1 MVTDTLIKKYTQSID
16 DLQKVELTNDTISLI
31 RKFDSRYKM
40 QINQHFSLQ
49 QKYFQSTKFTKNQRL
64 ISHLFL
70 EISSA
75 WFCYE
80 ILILIC
86 EEFDLQNNII
96 LLKGTQKKGNEF
108 RDNFLKVSGFKDK
121 SNGIVNN
128 FYDKSILILDK
139 VSNKSMKTSLLS
151 DTQKILNSLFTSNK
165 KLKKEDYNSSIQDF
179 INEVTEIDRI
189 YKANYK
195 KAQRNRK
202 DYVCK
207 CLNYKCF
214 IGFCYVLR
222 NQYAH
227 NGLTYNLITNNDKL
241 YVEMLQNINDSLNH
255 LVLTLAVDIFKAMQR
270 GKIENQLDEGN
281 N

>member
-31 RKFDSRYKM
+31 SKFDSRYKM

-151 DTQKILNSLFTSNK
+151 DTQKILNSLITSNK

-179 INEVTEIDRI
+179 
-189 YKANYK
+189 
-195 KAQRNRK
+195 
-202 DYVCK
+202 
-207 CLNYKCF
+207 
-214 IGFCYVLR
+214 
-222 NQYAH
+222 
-227 NGLTYNLITNNDKL
+227 
-241 YVEMLQNINDSLNH
+241 
-255 LVLTLAVDIFKAMQR
+255 
-270 GKIENQLDEGN
+270 
-281 N
+281 